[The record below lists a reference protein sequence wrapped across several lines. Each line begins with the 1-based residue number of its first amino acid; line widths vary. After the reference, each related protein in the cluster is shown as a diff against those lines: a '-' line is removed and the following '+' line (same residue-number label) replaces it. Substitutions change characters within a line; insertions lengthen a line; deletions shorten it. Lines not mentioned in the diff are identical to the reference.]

1 MPRGSEGDSGKP
13 SKMGTSAELFC
24 NSLLGLLTK
33 GAVRIRGMLVGSGGQ
48 ITSST
53 FQTHR
58 PHTVRHQVKLITF
71 KFIRISV

>member
-1 MPRGSEGDSGKP
+1 MIPRGSEGDSGKP

-53 FQTHR
+53 LQTHR
-58 PHTVRHQVKLITF
+58 VRHQVKLITF